1 MNNLIH
7 TSINIDDL
15 IRICIIVS
23 NQNWLIAPQRL
34 PKQELYQPFN
44 YLNDEKR
51 ETYVLID
58 RNIASYLAK
67 FYGGIEQYSNDKNLG
82 LFQILSA
89 YMAFFHISNIHLEP
103 NIAYYEYANSST
115 YAKTKEEY
123 IRLQTVN
130 NLPTDYFIS
139 MALGRKAEFEINYEN
154 IRNNLT
160 INLFSDSEINTR
172 LRYWTFN
179 NIHIKKAILI
189 SKKYNSPSQKFGE
202 YINWARKNCL
212 LSGPATLF
220 IILFFNNKYRA
231 MIKSNKNIFE
241 SIRNATWDLTLLQVF
256 CTYAS
261 EEYKSNKRWYL
272 LTNDNAL
279 KEIAKDLIVPEKV
292 AISQNELLKEVFKKY
307 WNKKNWKNLYDEYI
321 TLNDN
326 KDSKERKVNNLS
338 KSELTE
344 YYKKLNIV
352 LDEQIINE
360 ICI

>member
-1 MNNLIH
+1 
-7 TSINIDDL
+7 
-15 IRICIIVS
+15 
-23 NQNWLIAPQRL
+23 
-34 PKQELYQPFN
+34 
-44 YLNDEKR
+44 
-51 ETYVLID
+51 
-58 RNIASYLAK
+58 
-67 FYGGIEQYSNDKNLG
+67 
-82 LFQILSA
+82 
-89 YMAFFHISNIHLEP
+89 
-103 NIAYYEYANSST
+103 
-115 YAKTKEEY
+115 
-123 IRLQTVN
+123 
-130 NLPTDYFIS
+130 
-139 MALGRKAEFEINYEN
+139 
-154 IRNNLT
+154 
-160 INLFSDSEINTR
+160 
-172 LRYWTFN
+172 
-179 NIHIKKAILI
+179 
-189 SKKYNSPSQKFGE
+189 
-202 YINWARKNCL
+202 
-212 LSGPATLF
+212 
-220 IILFFNNKYRA
+220 